1 MWFFFAMLVTFG
13 HFFHALDT
21 PGGIISHH
29 RQIGAVS
36 VPATIVAQVERIGQL
51 S

>member
-1 MWFFFAMLVTFG
+1 MWFFLAVLMSFG
-13 HFFHALDT
+13 HFFHVFDT
-21 PGGIISHH
+21 PGGMVSH
-29 RQIGAVS
+29 RLGAVS

>member
-13 HFFHALDT
+13 HSFHVFDT
-21 PGGIISHH
+21 PGGMVSH
-29 RQIGAVS
+29 RLGAVN
-36 VPATIVAQVERIGQL
+36 VPAAVVAQVERIGQL